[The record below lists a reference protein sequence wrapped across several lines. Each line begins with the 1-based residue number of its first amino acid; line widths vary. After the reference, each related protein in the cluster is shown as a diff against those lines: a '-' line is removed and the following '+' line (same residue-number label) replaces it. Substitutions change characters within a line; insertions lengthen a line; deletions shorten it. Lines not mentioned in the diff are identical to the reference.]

1 MGQGRDGY
9 SRAVAIF
16 KVLLPLAALGILA
29 TLFLISRGSRMD
41 AVIPFAEDELN
52 ERTTNQQIT
61 KPFFSGTTAQGDEL
75 VVTADI
81 ARPAGPNSPAVA
93 TNVDARVSM
102 ADGGRIDLTSDR
114 ANVFVDKDIVS
125 FDGNVEIETST
136 GFNLVTDRL
145 DAALDGM
152 SGEAPGDV
160 TGTGPMGQL
169 DAGAMEYGALDGEG
183 SLRMRFTNGVKLV
196 YRPGS

>member
-29 TLFLISRGSRMD
+29 TLFLISRGSQMD

-81 ARPAGPNSPAVA
+81 ARPA
-93 TNVDARVSM
+93 VS
-102 ADGGRIDLTSDR
+102 GCPRP
-114 ANVFVDKDIVS
+114 S
-125 FDGNVEIETST
+125 FCST
-136 GFNLVTDRL
+136 GSS
-145 DAALDGM
+145 DAA
-152 SGEAPGDV
+152 P
-160 TGTGPMGQL
+160 TGTSSGRTCRPTGPW
-169 DAGAMEYGALDGEG
+169 
-183 SLRMRFTNGVKLV
+183 T
-196 YRPGS
+196 RPTCRDTERRSVSVRTPTRWTAPRRDSAPASANPRTW